1 MEPGQSQTTF
11 PTKIDDGDYSLGWIG
26 HPDAIDSASSANDK
40 YLSAHRSECIVWGMV
55 SGDDACYS
63 YDDWAL
69 VELEGKFFLI
79 NTAGCSCPSPTETWH
94 VACEPGSLQSQWD
107 HLTTGDYSGWSVPGR
122 QMEDFRK
129 MFAFV
134 GESKGIDLDL
144 SFVSEG
150 GK

>member
-1 MEPGQSQTTF
+1 MSRITF
-11 PTKIDDGDYSLGWIG
+11 PARVDDGDWSINWIG
-26 HPDAIDSASSANDK
+26 HPDAIGSASPANEK

-55 SGDDACYS
+55 SDDDAYYS

-69 VELEGKFFLI
+69 VELEDKFFLI

-94 VACEPGSLQSQWD
+94 VACEPGSLQSQWN
-107 HLTTGDYSGWSVPGR
+107 HLITGSYEGWTVPGR

-129 MFAFV
+129 MFTFV

-144 SFVSEG
+144 SFVREVG
-150 GK
+150 E